1 MYPNCRR
8 VCCFNIKQQRCDDVA
23 HDQDGEIRCDI
34 VGPDI
39 TELSIAKVTKV
50 DWLEISLEDV

>member
-1 MYPNCRR
+1 MYPNRRR

-39 TELSIAKVTKV
+39 TELSIAKVTRV

>member
-1 MYPNCRR
+1 MYPNRRR
-8 VCCFNIKQQRCDDVA
+8 VCCFNIKQKRCDDVA

-39 TELSIAKVTKV
+39 TELGMAKVTRV